1 MNSDFR
7 DLLQFLNA
15 REVRY
20 LVVGG
25 YAVIYHAEPR
35 FTQDLDIWVEPTAE
49 NAAAIMQVFG
59 DFGLPLM
66 GGIEPDDFAK
76 PGTQYMIGAAPCA
89 IDFLT
94 SIPGL
99 TFQPCWER
107 RVVASDDGIDVKYL
121 SKADLILAKKTA
133 GRQRDL
139 MDLEILGD

>member
-7 DLLQFLNA
+7 DLMRFLNA

-25 YAVIYHAEPR
+25 CAVIHHAEPR
-35 FTQDLDIWVEPTAE
+35 FTQYLDIRVEPTAA

-59 DFGLPLM
+59 FWSPVDG

-76 PGTQYMIGAAPCA
+76 PGTQYMVGATPCA

-99 TFQPCWER
+99 TFQPYWER
-107 RVVASDDGIDVKYL
+107 RAVAGDDGIEVKYL
-121 SKADLILAKKTA
+121 SRRVARGQVSNLRWLMKARK
-133 GRQRDL
+133 G
-139 MDLEILGD
+139 